1 MSDFKDISNEINP
14 SELRPDDNG
23 KFHYCYL
30 IRSLEDGPHCE
41 ETGEPMKYFGV
52 RSSDAIPHHDTKY
65 YGSGKKIIEDI
76 KTYGKYNF
84 EKLVLSVHETR
95 SEAMEYEE
103 YFMDQYKC
111 VDEPDFYNLSWKSTG
126 GSFDYHKDLR
136 DGTTTSPQIKN
147 GAQKVVMTGTDA
159 MQLEIERE
167 KKKQEAAEKRKA
179 ISNVNKEKKKLLDE
193 MQKQIAIL
201 EKQEEEERQA
211 IEKAKKEAEELEKEK
226 RKLEKE
232 ERRTN
237 QQPGKTYDGEPDKR
251 IAHKGQMGGA
261 RPGAGRPKGSRNI
274 ATKASV
280 KKLEE
285 LAYDPIES
293 MLENRARIEQLLAE
307 TRSISAQTSLVNSL
321 HKIDETLIKYGYR
334 PVPTREE
341 KSIEVEKKGPMSIVL
356 TGQDTE
362 KTDDTKPVQH

>member
-1 MSDFKDISNEINP
+1 MNSFKDISNEINP
-14 SELRPDDNG
+14 SELRPDEGG

-30 IRSLEDGPHCE
+30 IRALEDGPHCE

-65 YGSGKKIIEDI
+65 YGSGKKITEDI

-84 EKLVLSVHETR
+84 EKLILSVHKTR

-103 YFMDQYKC
+103 YFMDQHKC
-111 VDEPDFYNLSWKSTG
+111 VDETDFYNLSWKSTG

-136 DGTTTSPQIKN
+136 DGTTISPQVKN
-147 GAQKVVMTGTDA
+147 GAQKVVMTGVELKT
-159 MQLEIERE
+159 LEVERE

-179 ISNVNKEKKKLLDE
+179 ISNVTKEKKKLIEE
-193 MQKQIAIL
+193 MQKQLANL
-201 EKQEEEERQA
+201 EKQEEEERKAAEKARLEAEA
-211 IEKAKKEAEELEKEK
+211 IEKEKKE
-226 RKLEKE
+226 LEKE
-232 ERRTN
+232 ERRIN
-237 QQPGKTYDGEPDKR
+237 QQPGKTYDGDPDGR

-280 KKLEE
+280 RKLEE

-293 MLENRARIEQLLAE
+293 MLENRARIEQLLVE

-341 KSIEVEKKGPMSIVL
+341 RSVEVEKKGPMSIVL
-356 TGQDTE
+356 TNSDD
-362 KTDDTKPVQH
+362 KTKEEDQQVKH